1 MATKLTI
8 EDMID
13 IAKKK
18 GGKCLSKKY
27 INIHTLLK
35 WQCKQ
40 GHEWM
45 SSPAHIKY
53 TSWCPYCAGL
63 VKKTIEEMY
72 ELAKN
77 KGGQCLSKEYI
88 NSKSNLKWRCKEG
101 HEWFARFDSIRLSQ
115 WCPKCARQR
124 MIGNTYRLGK
134 IKNKELQKN
143 GL

>member
-8 EDMID
+8 ENMMD

-18 GGKCLSKKY
+18 GGKCISDVY
-27 INIHTLLK
+27 INNTTKLK
-35 WQCKQ
+35 FECENKHVWF
-40 GHEWM
+40 
-45 SSPAHIKY
+45 SRPSDIKR
-53 TSWCPYCAGL
+53 
-63 VKKTIEEMY
+63 
-72 ELAKN
+72 N
-77 KGGQCLSKEYI
+77 
-88 NSKSNLKWRCKEG
+88 
-101 HEWFARFDSIRLSQ
+101 H